1 MWRRWILVA
10 CCVALA
16 AGPGCKG
23 KGDANSAPDPAAL
36 KAQQELIARRDALLA
51 QRQKLAGER
60 DKLSEEIKQVEATG
74 GDTTELAKKRADL
87 EQQLQ
92 GQDAELDAI
101 RTNVEVTL
109 AKIAAAGD
117 AAAGL
122 ASREANMGTR
132 EASLGTREDRV
143 GRREAQMAE
152 RERVLAQR
160 ETQLAQREKETCGAA
175 APVIVQQVAA
185 PKGGNYT
192 RKEIEPLLSR
202 ARATMNKKGI
212 LSGDLGP
219 AGSLETDA
227 TKAMADG
234 DWGKAYLAAAQ
245 LAATVDQI
253 KIDRNFVSA
262 KHGRLHARVKSSK
275 LDETTS
281 QALTEGMKEVLQK
294 YGDGDFAAA
303 NRKLNQ
309 LWALGGFR

>member
-1 MWRRWILVA
+1 MRRRWILVA
-10 CCVALA
+10 WCLALA

-23 KGDANSAPDPAAL
+23 KGEPQSAPDPAAL

-60 DKLSEEIKQVEATG
+60 DKVNEEIKQVEAKG
-74 GDTTELAKKRADL
+74 GDTTELTKKRADL

-92 GQDAELDAI
+92 GQDAELDTI
-101 RTNVEVTL
+101 RTNVETTL

-122 ASREANMGTR
+122 ATR
-132 EASLGTREDRV
+132 EASMGSREERV
-143 GRREAQMAE
+143 ARREAQVAE
-152 RERVLAQR
+152 RERTLAAR
-160 ETQLAQREKETCGAA
+160 EAQLAQREKETCGAA

-185 PKGGNYT
+185 PKGANYT

-202 ARATMNKKGI
+202 ARAAMAKKGI
-212 LSGDLGP
+212 LAGDLGP
-219 AGSLETDA
+219 AASLETDA

-253 KIDRNFVSA
+253 KIDRGFISA
-262 KHGRLHARVKSSK
+262 KHNRLQARVKSSK
-275 LDETTS
+275 LDESTA